1 MDAMP
6 ERPILTFDLDGV
18 ICRPP
23 FGINP
28 GRNQQKSRDGS
39 GTRNVLWLTERWR
52 YSGRK
57 PMPGAR
63 EGFSA
68 LSREFDCHVL
78 SARADVA
85 RGGVERWFER
95 YIGIVP
101 PIHLRHT
108 WAEKPAQFKARMA
121 GELTPLAHF
130 EDDPHTAEWVAE
142 IVPAVFLV
150 DWPRNDWLTG
160 PNVYRIRQIGE
171 SLPMLGRLQA
181 SRPPTGRA
189 DRGARVE

>member
-1 MDAMP
+1 MP
-6 ERPILTFDLDGV
+6 ARPILTFDLDGV

-28 GRNQQKSRDGS
+28 GRNQHKRRDGE

-63 EGFSA
+63 EGFVA
-68 LSREFDCHVL
+68 ISRAFDCHVL
-78 SARADVA
+78 SARAEVA
-85 RGGVERWFER
+85 RGGIERWFER
-95 YIGIVP
+95 YIGVVP
-101 PIHLRHT
+101 EMHLRQS
-108 WAEKPAQFKARMA
+108 WAEKPAQFKARMV
-121 GELTPLAHF
+121 GELAPLAHF

-142 IVPAVFLV
+142 LVPAVFV
-150 DWPRNDWLTG
+150 VAWPRNEWLAG

-171 SLPMLGRLQA
+171 ALPILERLDVGG
-181 SRPPTGRA
+181 PPAGRA